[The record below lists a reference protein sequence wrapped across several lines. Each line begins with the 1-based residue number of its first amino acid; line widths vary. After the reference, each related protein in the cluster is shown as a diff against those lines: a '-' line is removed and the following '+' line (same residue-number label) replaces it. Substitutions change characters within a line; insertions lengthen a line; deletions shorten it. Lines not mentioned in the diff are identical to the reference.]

1 MAPFSLIS
9 WVGLTFLLQVTKG
22 KCFDHVAWSVVV
34 IIIIIIII
42 NNINKIKKNNNN
54 ENRRLS
60 STNNFHLYVCIAF

>member
-1 MAPFSLIS
+1 MARFSLIS

-22 KCFDHVAWSVVV
+22 KCFDHVAWSVV
-34 IIIIIIII
+34 IIIIIIIN